1 MSEPALPATEYEL
14 LDLLD
19 RIETLIEDLDDL
31 GVRSRDEAEALM
43 ETIHER
49 LDALER
55 AST

>member
-1 MSEPALPATEYEL
+1 MNQPALPGTEYEL
-14 LDLLD
+14 LELLD

-43 ETIHER
+43 ERVHER

-55 AST
+55 AAK